1 MDFFIR
7 HISRLDTLPNRTP
20 VRAYDSRFLFILSG
34 KGELHLSSR
43 TIRIAENS
51 LCYYP
56 AGTEY
61 FPCSFPDSPMSVITV
76 NFDFSREHTYRTES
90 HKPVPL
96 SEPFDE
102 RELKPTHLTFPH
114 ERFHEP
120 FVLEG
125 ASHLRD
131 SFLRMEL
138 EKNSLLPFA
147 NERAEALLSYI
158 IYSILLGAPRENN
171 TLYRRLCNY
180 LCDNYA
186 TIRSNSEVARAMNYH
201 ESYLNK
207 VLKEHAGVTVH
218 QFINQKRL
226 KEAELLL
233 ISSSDTVEEISE
245 RVGFVN
251 TKHFSTLFRAAYG
264 ISPSQYRKR
273 GKWI

>member
-7 HISRLDTLPNRTP
+7 HISRLESLPNRTP
-20 VRAYDSRFLFILSG
+20 VRAYDTRFLFILSG
-34 KGELHLSSR
+34 RGELRLPSR
-43 TIRIAENS
+43 TVEISENA

-61 FPCSFPDSPMSVITV
+61 FPVSSPDAPLSVITV
-76 NFDFSREHTYRTES
+76 NFDFSREYIYRTAS

-102 RELKPTHLTFPH
+102 RELKPTHLSFAH

-125 ASHLRD
+125 ASHLRE
-131 SFLRMEL
+131 SFVRMEF
-138 EKNSLLPFA
+138 EKNSLLPYA
-147 NERAEALLSYI
+147 DERAESLLSFI
-158 IYSILLGAPRENN
+158 IYSILLDTPKQSNA
-171 TLYRRLCNY
+171 LYRRLCDY
-180 LCDNYA
+180 LNEHYA
-186 TIRSNSEVARAMNYH
+186 HIRSNEEVARALNYH

-207 VLKEHAGVTVH
+207 VLKEYAGITVH
-218 QFINQKRL
+218 QFINQRRL

-233 ISSSDTVEEISE
+233 VSSSDTVEQISE
-245 RVGFVN
+245 RVGFIN

-264 ISPSQYRKR
+264 ISPSQSRKR